1 MLVDQGNK
9 GLECT
14 QHQIVVGDINTD
26 EEPFVW
32 EARQALENYFTH
44 YQKYIFVDVEVDQL
58 TKLLVAVITVRKYH
72 FLNLLKIL
80 DDEVST
86 RLHLRSLS
94 AFDQLIILISI
105 FICCNAKAKT
115 NISSLKH
122 KRVIKPITDG

>member
-26 EEPFVW
+26 EKPFVW
-32 EARQALENYFTH
+32 EARQALENYFAH

-58 TKLLVAVITVRKYH
+58 AKLLVAIITVREYH

-80 DDEVST
+80 DDKVST
-86 RLHLRSLS
+86 RLHLSS
-94 AFDQLIILISI
+94 FSGFD
-105 FICCNAKAKT
+105 
-115 NISSLKH
+115 H
-122 KRVIKPITDG
+122 